1 MNTFVTT
8 ACTGHGHPEVAIT
21 FVEPPIVPHGERL
34 LLGYL
39 ENAVA
44 KGTRFEPGQTL
55 GLGGHLLRF
64 KQRADGTLG
73 LEEPVPAPKET
84 WIEAV
89 DRTVREVTFQR
100 WVNESFELELAFP
113 PVRASVMV
121 SRCSEDADAVVL
133 TRVDA
138 GDTPKS
144 WSGWSLS
151 CTQDHDHGERFTL
164 PLLAL
169 SALRP
174 TLVPFL
180 ALPMGSVVVATSGP
194 AHVFLDGKELSPKPG
209 SYLQVL
215 NERASKRRSSPPG
228 A

>member
-8 ACTGHGHPEVAIT
+8 GCTGHGHPEVTLT

-73 LEEPVPAPKET
+73 LEEPVPSPKET
-84 WIEAV
+84 WVEAV

-100 WVNESFELELAFP
+100 WVNESFDLELAFP
-113 PVRASVMV
+113 PLRASVLV
-121 SRCSEDADAVVL
+121 SRCSEGAGTVVL

-138 GDTPKS
+138 GDAAQA

-151 CTQDHDHGERFTL
+151 CAQDHDHGERFSL

-180 ALPMGSVVVATSGP
+180 ALPSGSVVVAGAGP
-194 AHVFLDGKELSPKPG
+194 AHVFADGKELSAKPG

>member
-1 MNTFVTT
+1 
-8 ACTGHGHPEVAIT
+8 
-21 FVEPPIVPHGERL
+21 
-34 LLGYL
+34 
-39 ENAVA
+39 
-44 KGTRFEPGQTL
+44 
-55 GLGGHLLRF
+55 
-64 KQRADGTLG
+64 
-73 LEEPVPAPKET
+73 
-84 WIEAV
+84 
-89 DRTVREVTFQR
+89 
-100 WVNESFELELAFP
+100 P
-113 PVRASVMV
+113 PVRASVLV

-138 GDTPKS
+138 GS
-144 WSGWSLS
+144 AAQAWSGWSLS
-151 CTQDHDHGERFTL
+151 CSQDHDHGERFTL

-180 ALPMGSVVVATSGP
+180 ALPAGCVVVARSGP

-215 NERASKRRSSPPG
+215 NARASTRSAPPG